1 MNRIDRMFSQL
12 KDRKEAAL
20 IPFITTGDPD
30 CGTTG
35 SLILEMERQG
45 ADLIELGLPFSDPLA
60 DGPTIQASSH
70 RALSR
75 YNINARDL
83 FGVVEKVRRESDIPL
98 VLMGYYNPVLQ
109 YGLSEFARDAAACG
123 LDGTIIPDLPMEE
136 ADQWI
141 KAANAHGLANILL
154 VAPNTPPDRV
164 RKIAEATQ
172 GFLYYVSVTGIT
184 GARSQ
189 LPPELAHGLEGIKG
203 LTNKPIAVGFGISQ
217 PAQVSMLSAVTD
229 GIIVGSAIVKIIEAN
244 TIKQG
249 SELKA
254 GPELIKKVGEFVGGL
269 KKATRA

>member
-12 KDRKEAAL
+12 RARKEAAL
-20 IPFITTGDPD
+20 MPFITTGDPD
-30 CGTTG
+30 CATTEA
-35 SLILEMERQG
+35 LILEMERQG

-60 DGPTIQASSH
+60 DGPTIQASSQ
-70 RALSR
+70 RALR
-75 YNINARDL
+75 HNINARDL
-83 FGVVEKVRRESDIPL
+83 FGVVEKVREESNIPL
-98 VLMGYYNPVLQ
+98 VLMGYYNSVLQ
-109 YGLSEFARDAAACG
+109 YGLSAFARDAAACG
-123 LDGTIIPDLPMEE
+123 LDGTIIPDLPLEE

-141 KAANAHGLANILL
+141 KAANARGLANILL

-164 RKIAEATQ
+164 RRIAEATQ

-189 LPPELAHGLEGIKG
+189 LPPELAKGLEGIKG

-229 GIIVGSAIVKIIEAN
+229 GIIVGSAIIKIIEAN
-244 TIKQG
+244 TIEQG

-269 KKATRA
+269 KEATRS